1 MDRMVIHVGILAL
14 ARLTALF
21 RRAVAVDQL
30 HCRCIKITAVEH
42 AKQQSRAEARENGGW
57 KVEATFG
64 KRLASLPTNAYHEIP
79 LVNYS
84 IQR

>member
-1 MDRMVIHVGILAL
+1 MGRMVIHVGILAS

-21 RRAVAVDQL
+21 RRAVAVEQL
-30 HCRCIKITAVEH
+30 HYRCIKITAVEH
-42 AKQQSRAEARENGGW
+42 AKQQSRAEARMGSL
-57 KVEATFG
+57 ARMAFG